1 MSNVIPEVTD
11 VHVGRQAI
19 YDRQG
24 DVAAY
29 ELLFRNSPGARSAT
43 NGGALA
49 TSQVMVAAFTTV
61 GVQELAGGRPCF
73 INLTADFLLG
83 ELPVPFAPEHAV
95 LEVLETVDVDD
106 RLVAGVASLVERGY
120 VIALDDFMSGSGHE
134 RLFGLASYVK
144 VDFLGT
150 TAAQRQAILDVR
162 RAHPHLK
169 FVAERLETPADV
181 TEAHERGYE
190 FFQGYALSRP
200 AVLTARTLSAS
211 RLRCVHLLGL
221 LMAPDVGL
229 DRIVSIVSSDP
240 ALSYRMLQAVNT
252 AATGTAHRVS
262 SVHEA
267 VVMLGT
273 AQIRDWVTL
282 MLIGDLTEAGEEQ
295 TADILVHAQLCRL
308 IAESSGLAGD
318 EAFTAG
324 LLDGVAGMLGMPV
337 ESIAGKLPLA
347 AMVRDALLDG
357 TGPLGDVLAA
367 VNAHEHGT
375 APAAGHGGDMLPQH
389 LAALAW
395 ATRTAQA
402 IRSN

>member
-1 MSNVIPEVTD
+1 MSNVIPEVAD

-29 ELLFRNSPGARSAT
+29 ELLFRDGPRAGAAT
-43 NGGALA
+43 DGGSFA

-61 GVQELAGGRPCF
+61 GVEELAGGRPCF

-83 ELPVPFAPEHAV
+83 ELPVPFAPGHAV

-106 RLVAGVASLVERGY
+106 RLVEGVAALVGRGY
-120 VIALDDFMSGSGHE
+120 VIALDDFVPGSGHE
-134 RLFGLASYVK
+134 RLFALASYVK

-150 TAAQRQAILDVR
+150 TDAQRRAILAAR
-162 RAHPHLK
+162 AAHPHLR
-169 FVAERLETPADV
+169 FVAERLETADDV
-181 TEAHERGYE
+181 AEAKALGFEL
-190 FFQGYALSRP
+190 FQGYALSRP
-200 AVLTARTLSAS
+200 AVVSARTLSAS

-229 DRIVSIVSSDP
+229 DRVVSIVSGDP
-240 ALSYRMLQAVNT
+240 ALSYRMLKAVN
-252 AATGTAHRVS
+252 AAAAGAAHRVS

-282 MLIGDLTEAGEEQ
+282 MLVGDLTEAGEEQ

-308 IAESSGLAGD
+308 IAESTGVDGD

-324 LLDGVAGMLGMPV
+324 LLDAVAGLLGLPI
-337 ESIAGKLPLA
+337 EALAGSLPLA
-347 AMVRDALLDG
+347 PAVRDGLLHG
-357 TGPLGDVLAA
+357 AGALGDVLAA
-367 VNAHEHGT
+367 VGAHERG
-375 APAAGHGGDMLPQH
+375 APTRGGGNLLIKH

-395 ATRTAQA
+395 ATRTTQA
-402 IRSN
+402 VRST